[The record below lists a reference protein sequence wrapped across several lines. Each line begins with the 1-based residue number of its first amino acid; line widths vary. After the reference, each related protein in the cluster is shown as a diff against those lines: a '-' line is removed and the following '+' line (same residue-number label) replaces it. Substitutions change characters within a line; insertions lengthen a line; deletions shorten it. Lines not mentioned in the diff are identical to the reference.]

1 MNRNLS
7 IVLVVFSIMYFG
19 ALIVSSIET
28 PSVDETVEQSVIG
41 TTVTSEDGTHCWTV
55 EEKIDVYYYKLTEC
69 SGNA

>member
-7 IVLVVFSIMYFG
+7 IVLVIFSIMYFG

-41 TTVTSEDGTHCWTV
+41 TTVTSDDGTHCWTIT
-55 EEKIDVYYYKLTEC
+55 EKIDVYYYKLTEC

>member
-19 ALIVSSIET
+19 ALIVSSIEI
-28 PSVDETVEQSVIG
+28 PSVNETVEQSVIG

-55 EEKIDVYYYKLTEC
+55 TEKIGVYYYELTEC
-69 SGNA
+69 S